1 MPEGM
6 NIEIAHKLAESE
18 AAPKRSL
25 HDELIEIAEA
35 FVLALIAIA
44 TAWSGY
50 QSTAWDGRQ
59 AFLYGNSSRLRVE
72 AGIAATEGGQQRLL
86 DVIIFND
93 WLKAHEAQDEK
104 LADSY
109 VRRFSPEYRV
119 AFDAWLK
126 TDPFNGVD
134 AQPSPSFTPEYHNPL
149 LEKSA
154 ELDKE
159 ATAAFTEGT
168 HAREI
173 SERYVRGTVLLATVL
188 FLIALA
194 QRFKIRHVR
203 RGLLLVSSALIV
215 YALYS
220 LAIFPRL

>member
-1 MPEGM
+1 
-6 NIEIAHKLAESE
+6 
-18 AAPKRSL
+18 
-25 HDELIEIAEA
+25 
-35 FVLALIAIA
+35 
-44 TAWSGY
+44 
-50 QSTAWDGRQ
+50 WDGRQ

-86 DVIIFND
+86 DVMIFNE
-93 WLKAHEAQDEK
+93 WLKAYEANDGK
-104 LADSY
+104 LAASY
-109 VRRFSPEYRV
+109 IRRVSPEYRV

-126 TDPFNGVD
+126 TDPFNRQD
-134 AQPSPSFTPEYHNPL
+134 AHPSPSFMPEYHNSL

-194 QRFKIRHVR
+194 QRFKLR
-203 RGLLLVSSALIV
+203 A
-215 YALYS
+215 
-220 LAIFPRL
+220 